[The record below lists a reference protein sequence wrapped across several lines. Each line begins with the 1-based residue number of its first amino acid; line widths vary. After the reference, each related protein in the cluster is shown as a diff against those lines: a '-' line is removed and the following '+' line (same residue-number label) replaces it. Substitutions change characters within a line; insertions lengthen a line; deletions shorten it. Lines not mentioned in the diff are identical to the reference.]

1 MRSRFRPIARR
12 LREREIRSALEKR
25 SLQGEVHLLRASTVQ
40 STYRVDSA
48 PGPLVLRWRDH
59 RDPLDAA
66 NAEREIL
73 EVLQTAGIGR
83 MPELRFRER
92 TANGNVSAL
101 SFLPGQSLKGIPS
114 PDLAADFGRRLALMH
129 EAVRSAGLDLGTA
142 WDAGRFRQLWE
153 AARRDLS
160 FPDDV
165 TGFAESAL
173 ARFLSLEA
181 SARSDPNF
189 WGVIHSDLNASNV
202 VVLDDEPG
210 FIDFAEAGPGFFAW
224 DLLMLPFD
232 LWWDYGLDAEA
243 AGEAVILAYASAG
256 GGRPSSKLLRA
267 PDRFRPPRAR
277 LSAFSDLR
285 ASVRRCRQQREA
297 ERQPGRSRSCRPG
310 TGRRASSSAR
320 ARVS

>member
-25 SLQGEVHLLRASTVQ
+25 SLQGKTQLLRASTVQ

-66 NAEREIL
+66 NAEKEIL
-73 EVLQTAGIGR
+73 EVLRTAGIGR
-83 MPELRFRER
+83 MPEWRFREK
-92 TANGNVSAL
+92 TAKGNVSAL

-114 PDLAADFGRRLALMH
+114 LDLAADFGRRLAAMH
-129 EAVRSAGLDLGTA
+129 QAVRSAGLDLGTA
-142 WDAGRFRQLWE
+142 WDARRFRQLWE
-153 AARRDLS
+153 AASRELT
-160 FPDDV
+160 FPDDLA
-165 TGFAESAL
+165 GFAESAL

-181 SARSDPNF
+181 NARSDPDL
-189 WGVIHSDLNASNV
+189 WGVLHSDLNASNV

-243 AGEAVILAYASAG
+243 AGNAVILAYASAG
-256 GGRPSSKLLRA
+256 GVRPSSELLRA
-267 PDRFRPPRAR
+267 CAEVRIVEALTWQRPSLGVPESRCRDWIERVRGIAAR
-277 LSAFSDLR
+277 LDTAPP
-285 ASVRRCRQQREA
+285 AWM
-297 ERQPGRSRSCRPG
+297 
-310 TGRRASSSAR
+310 T
-320 ARVS
+320 